1 MGATQNPDKELTETK
16 SRLKRIE
23 NLLRAQFDPQAIS
36 VHDDSASHAGHAGA
50 QEGGETH
57 YTVAMT
63 SPAFAGLSRVGRHRM
78 VMAALADEFASGL
91 HALALRLKAPGE
103 D

>member
-1 MGATQNPDKELTETK
+1 MGATQNPDKELTEGK

-23 NLLRAQFDPQAIS
+23 NLLRAQFAPLAIA

-50 QEGGETH
+50 REGGETH
-57 YTVAMT
+57 YTVTMT
-63 SPAFAGLSRVGRHRM
+63 SPAFVGQSRVARQRM
-78 VMAALADEFASGL
+78 VMAALAQEFATGL